1 MKRNHTVAL
10 TLLTLL
16 VFTAAALLLGGVRH
30 QSFSGRRVKK
40 TDAYLLEARKMN
52 GTDLHTLELEKGD
65 TLYIRLE
72 TEKGSL
78 DMEVK
83 APDGTPLYR
92 GNGRESTDLALNIP
106 QSGLY
111 KIAVEGRHA
120 KGSVRVGHSQA

>member
-1 MKRNHTVAL
+1 MTSSSGTEIHNGLIERRLKELKLFFYGDYDGRNT
-10 TLLTLL
+10 T
-16 VFTAAALLLGGVRH
+16 G
-30 QSFSGRRVKK
+30 FSYVIFR
-40 TDAYLLEARKMN
+40 
-52 GTDLHTLELEKGD
+52 
-65 TLYIRLE
+65 